1 MAELGLRRD
10 FVAIVTGFLFI
21 LTSILASAAIARA
34 DSTVSRISVE
44 HCSTMRSHKVLK
56 TRPTVP
62 CDRLR
67 QVNFSY
73 FGFDDQLHD
82 DGQLVVMDVAADHV
96 AQIFNA
102 LRDKHFPIARARL
115 MENYDGDDDASMAD
129 DNTSAFNDRTIKG
142 GASQSLHAYG
152 LAIDLNPLQN
162 PSIVRGGKT
171 AQVEPI
177 AGGEYLDRSSPRNG
191 MAESVIEI
199 FADHGFLIWGGRW
212 RNPIDYQHFQ
222 VDRDLAKA
230 LSANSPERAQ
240 ILFDSYVERYRACK
254 QATARQNSNDR
265 CRRGARP

>member
-1 MAELGLRRD
+1 MAELRLRRD
-10 FVAIVTGFLFI
+10 FVAIVAGFLLI
-21 LTSILASAAIARA
+21 LTSTLVSAVTARA
-34 DSTVSRISVE
+34 DGTVSRISVE
-44 HCSTMRSHKVLK
+44 HCSVMRARKVLK
-56 TRPTVP
+56 SRPTVP

-96 AQIFNA
+96 RQIFNA
-102 LRDKHFPIARARL
+102 LRDKHFPIARAKL

-142 GASQSLHAYG
+142 SASQSLHAYG

-162 PSIVRGGKT
+162 PFVVRGGKT
-171 AQVEPI
+171 AQVEPT
-177 AGGEYLDRSSPRNG
+177 AGGEYLDRSNPRNG

-222 VDRDLAKA
+222 VDRRLAKEV
-230 LSANSPERAQ
+230 SANSAERAQ

-254 QATARQNSNDR
+254 QTTAQQNSNDR
-265 CRRGARP
+265 CRQGARP

>member
-1 MAELGLRRD
+1 MAELRLRRD
-10 FVAIVTGFLFI
+10 FIAIVTGFLLI
-21 LTSILASAAIARA
+21 LTSILVSAAIARA
-34 DSTVSRISVE
+34 DGAVSRISIE
-44 HCSTMRSHKVLK
+44 RCSTMRAHKVLK
-56 TRPTVP
+56 SRPTVP

-82 DGQLVVMDVAADHV
+82 DGQLVVLDAAADHV
-96 AQIFNA
+96 LQIFNA
-102 LRDKHFPIARARL
+102 LRDKHFPIARAKL

-142 GASQSLHAYG
+142 SASQSLHAYG

-162 PSIVRGGKT
+162 PFVARGRKT

-177 AGGEYLDRSSPRNG
+177 AGGEYLDRSNPRNG
-191 MAESVIEI
+191 MAESVVEI

-222 VDRDLAKA
+222 VDRGLAKA
-230 LSANSPERAQ
+230 ASANSPERAQ
-240 ILFDSYVERYRACK
+240 ILFDLYAERYRACK
-254 QATARQNSNDR
+254 QATVRRNANDR
-265 CRRGARP
+265 CRQGARP

>member
-1 MAELGLRRD
+1 MAELRPRRD
-10 FVAIVTGFLFI
+10 FVAIVAGFLFI
-21 LTSILASAAIARA
+21 LTSTLASAATARA
-34 DSTVSRISVE
+34 DDTVSRISAE
-44 HCSTMRSHKVLK
+44 HCSAMRAHKVLK
-56 TRPTVP
+56 SRPTVP

-82 DGQLVVMDVAADHV
+82 DGRLVVMDVAADHV
-96 AQIFNA
+96 LQIFNA
-102 LRDKHFPIARARL
+102 LRDKHFRIAKAKL

-142 GASQSLHAYG
+142 SASQSLHAYG

-162 PSIVRGGKT
+162 PFVARGGKT
-171 AQVEPI
+171 AQVEPT
-177 AGGEYLDRSSPRNG
+177 AGGEYLDRSNPRNG

-222 VDRDLAKA
+222 VDRDLAKQ
-230 LSANSPERAQ
+230 LSASSPEHAQ

-254 QATARQNSNDR
+254 QATAQQISNDR
-265 CRRGARP
+265 CRQSARP